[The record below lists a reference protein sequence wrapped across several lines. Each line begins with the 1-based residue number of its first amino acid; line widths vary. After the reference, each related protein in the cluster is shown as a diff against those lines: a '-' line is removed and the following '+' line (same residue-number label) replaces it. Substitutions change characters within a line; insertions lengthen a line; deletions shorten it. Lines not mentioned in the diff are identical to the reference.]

1 MTDQHAL
8 STAERV
14 VAAAY
19 EGWREEIG
27 RPGGRLRVLA
37 VGEEQIR
44 LQFCELSQSITTF
57 WTMQRGASLAATAA
71 TLDASLRSL
80 EFVTEGRMLI
90 PEVAAQANPLEVTMA
105 PGEVRYARCP
115 GHVMILNRQAFTLSG
130 PLTAAGDPTVWICN
144 DPRLVEQAVKAHE
157 QLWAAARPA
166 QKPGL
171 TVRQGELLLRM
182 VLGESDRE
190 IVKAMG
196 ISQRTLEREVARAQH
211 LFGASGRVDLFARL
225 AGVTRNPVSAATP
238 PNPPS
243 PR

>member
-144 DPRLVEQAVKAHE
+144 DPPGWLSRPSRPTNSCG
-157 QLWAAARPA
+157 RPA
-166 QKPGL
+166 AWTCSPGW
-171 TVRQGELLLRM
+171 Q
-182 VLGESDRE
+182 
-190 IVKAMG
+190 A
-196 ISQRTLEREVARAQH
+196 
-211 LFGASGRVDLFARL
+211 
-225 AGVTRNPVSAATP
+225 
-238 PNPPS
+238 
-243 PR
+243 